1 VVESLVFSLTS
12 AGFSYTYNLVVDIRK
27 PAAASKNQKSRT
39 KQARPT
45 SVNPP
50 PSGESATEFNHER
63 CKQPDRKTPV
73 RRRPF
78 APVRQRHTTT
88 PIGSRVLVRD
98 YGSDLFSLVDNPRDD
113 MTRLQIIAASATALA
128 VGNAAEGNP
137 CACFFPEGKSGCVL
151 DIEGINKETNLPVR
165 TGDITIYGKQL

>member
-1 VVESLVFSLTS
+1 MNGVNNRTGKRLSGV
-12 AGFSYTYNLVVDIRK
+12 ANLRQSVSDIL
-27 PAAASKNQKSRT
+27 N
-39 KQARPT
+39 
-45 SVNPP
+45 
-50 PSGESATEFNHER
+50 
-63 CKQPDRKTPV
+63 
-73 RRRPF
+73 
-78 APVRQRHTTT
+78 T

-128 VGNAAEGNP
+128 RWETRLKVTRVLVS
-137 CACFFPEGKSGCVL
+137 FPEGKSGCVL

>member
-1 VVESLVFSLTS
+1 MNGVNNRTGKRLSGVAHLRQSVS
-12 AGFSYTYNLVVDIRK
+12 DIL
-27 PAAASKNQKSRT
+27 
-39 KQARPT
+39 
-45 SVNPP
+45 
-50 PSGESATEFNHER
+50 
-63 CKQPDRKTPV
+63 
-73 RRRPF
+73 
-78 APVRQRHTTT
+78 TT

-128 VGNAAEGNP
+128 RRETRLKETRVLVS
-137 CACFFPEGKSGCVL
+137 FPEGKSGCVL